1 MKRVG
6 KKNSLY
12 DLQECSCEVTVVEL
26 APEFIKKMADAKVT
40 AGEAAAFEIELSKGD
55 AMTKWYKNGAEIDL
69 ASDKRRVGLKIDG
82 KKQRLEIYNL
92 ETKGNAES

>member
-1 MKRVG
+1 M
-6 KKNSLY
+6 
-12 DLQECSCEVTVVEL
+12 TVVEL

-69 ASDKRRVGLKIDG
+69 STKRIGLKIDG
-82 KKQRLEIYNL
+82 KKQGRNSIASGKILRILLSNSYTNL
-92 ETKGNAES
+92 KYWTMS